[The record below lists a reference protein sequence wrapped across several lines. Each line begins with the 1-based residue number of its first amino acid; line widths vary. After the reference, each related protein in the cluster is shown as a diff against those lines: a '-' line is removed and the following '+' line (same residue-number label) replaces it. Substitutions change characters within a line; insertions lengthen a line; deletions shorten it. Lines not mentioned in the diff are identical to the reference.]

1 MKQPVGSGQYS
12 IQSQPLRM
20 FTQLRGVYTALQ
32 SKLRINGI
40 MIRMYYYTFA
50 YYCTYV
56 CIVYEWCV
64 FSVHIVYF
72 QNRGTGRAHSDVVSP
87 LPKGIPCT
95 SMPLA
100 ATSVQI
106 KKRTSPALNAC
117 KLSFLSCGLRSPWRQ
132 TQEYSLT
139 TPRPAHNEHGT
150 LSSR

>member
-1 MKQPVGSGQYS
+1 MKQPVGTGQYS

-32 SKLRINGI
+32 SKLGSLDYDPYVLLYIRILL
-40 MIRMYYYTFA
+40 
-50 YYCTYV
+50 YV

-72 QNRGTGRAHSDVVSP
+72 QNRGTGRAHSDVVGP